1 MSHPEEL
8 YTSLGLSPAVA
19 RVVLKQDGTS
29 AENPYQ
35 TSSGIPYDEAS
46 VDALFAN
53 TRSHVVLKREKPEH
67 RIMLWMRLQGH
78 KPQEIATALR
88 CTKQTVYNVQ
98 GQPWFKEAFVR
109 LSTELGKDAAETF
122 LRGEELPTYL
132 KLVELRDGAES
143 EAVQLSASNALL
155 DRIRGKPVAK
165 SEIKMTSTST
175 VDVAVADVTALQ
187 AESAKLAKLLA
198 PNGDPH
204 AQAGG
209 VN

>member
-1 MSHPEEL
+1 
-8 YTSLGLSPAVA
+8 
-19 RVVLKQDGTS
+19 VVLKQDGTRE
-29 AENPYQ
+29 ENPYQ
-35 TSSGIPYDEAS
+35 TESGIPYDEAS

-53 TRSHVVLKREKPEH
+53 TRSHVVLKKEKPEH

-155 DRIRGKPVAK
+155 DRIRGKPVARVETK
-165 SEIKMTSTST
+165 TESSVDITVKTIEELRKESEDITKKLRASGLLTGAGPG
-175 VDVAVADVTALQ
+175 VA
-187 AESAKLAKLLA
+187 A
-198 PNGDPH
+198 PDAN
-204 AQAGG
+204 
-209 VN
+209 